1 VLLTARSVDGA
12 PWTLL
17 YKVDREEALADSDA
31 RRQRLLI
38 AFFLIIGVVST
49 ALVAVWFHASSRRAG
64 EAATRYRLLAE
75 RHDRQQRFLTLVT
88 DSQPNDIA
96 VIDERGIVRFG
107 NQRLADAARLSVPDL
122 AGKALASLFGPIA
135 ARQIEALN
143 RRALDSAEPVSE
155 VHPVEADGA
164 TRIVQSRHI
173 PLGEAF
179 GLPRSVLLV
188 NEDITDAVSEREK
201 RARSLRDLV
210 RTLLSV
216 VDRRDPYSAHHST
229 RVSDVARATAE
240 ESGLAPALIETVEIA
255 GSLMNLGKIFVP
267 PELLMA
273 NRPLTAMEKSL
284 IHESVLT
291 SADLLEGVSFEG
303 PVVETLRQML
313 ETIDGAGKPKGLKG
327 EEILKTARICA
338 VANAFVGMVS
348 ARAYRTG
355 LDFDTAIDL
364 LLKDAGKRFD
374 RSVIAALINHLDN
387 HGGRERW
394 APFRTSPTPNDQ
406 APTS

>member
-1 VLLTARSVDGA
+1 
-12 PWTLL
+12 LL
-17 YKVDREEALADSDA
+17 YKVDREAALADSDA

-38 AFFLIIGVVST
+38 AFFLIIGVISA
-49 ALVAVWFHASSRRAG
+49 ALVAVWFHASSRRAS

-96 VIDERGIVRFG
+96 VIDERGIVCFG
-107 NQRLADAARLSVPDL
+107 NRRLADAARLSLPDL
-122 AGKALASLFGPIA
+122 AGKTLASLFGPIA
-135 ARQIEALN
+135 ARHIEALN
-143 RRALDSAEPVSE
+143 RRALDSAEPVTE

-179 GLPRSVLLV
+179 GLPRSILLV
-188 NEDITDAVSEREK
+188 NEDITDAVNEREK

-229 RVSDVARATAE
+229 RVSEVARAIAE
-240 ESGLAPALIETVEIA
+240 ESGLAPTLIETVEIA
-255 GSLMNLGKIFVP
+255 SALMNLGKIFVP

-273 NRPLTAMEKSL
+273 NRPLSAMEKSL

-313 ETIDGAGKPKGLKG
+313 ESIDGTGKPNGLKG

-348 ARAYRTG
+348 ARAYRSG
-355 LDFDTAIDL
+355 LDLDTAIDL
-364 LLKDAGKRFD
+364 LLKDAGTRFD

-394 APFRTSPTPNDQ
+394 AAFRAELTPR
-406 APTS
+406 S